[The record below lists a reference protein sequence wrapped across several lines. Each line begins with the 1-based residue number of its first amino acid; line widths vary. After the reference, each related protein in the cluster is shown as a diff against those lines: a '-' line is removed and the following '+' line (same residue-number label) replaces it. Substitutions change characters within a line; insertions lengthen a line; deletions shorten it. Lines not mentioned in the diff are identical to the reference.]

1 MTSAAVKV
9 ASAPVQT
16 AVAALVFILVSS
28 AFAPQA
34 MAFPGIDR
42 NAAPQT
48 APGVEKAWGPGYG
61 GGGPRWGG
69 PGWGGPRDGWGGPR
83 YGWGGPRWGWGG
95 PRWRRPYWGPRY
107 GWGGYG
113 YW

>member
-1 MTSAAVKV
+1 MTSAAVKM
-9 ASAPVQT
+9 ASAPVKT
-16 AVAALVFILVSS
+16 AFAALIFILVSS

-34 MAFPGIDR
+34 MALPGIDR

-48 APGVEKAWGPGYG
+48 APGVEKAWGQGYG
-61 GGGPRWGG
+61 GGGPGWGG
-69 PGWGGPRDGWGGPR
+69 PGWGGPRYGWGGPR

-95 PRWRRPYWGPRY
+95 PGWRRPYWGPRY
-107 GWGGYG
+107 GWGGDG